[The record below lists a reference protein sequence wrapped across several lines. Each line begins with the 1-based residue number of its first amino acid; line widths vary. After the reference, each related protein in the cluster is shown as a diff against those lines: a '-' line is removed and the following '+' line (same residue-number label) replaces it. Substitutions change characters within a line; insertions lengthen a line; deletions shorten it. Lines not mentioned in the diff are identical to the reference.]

1 MEKPEEER
9 SLLLKCLP
17 PVGNI
22 SKWSGTKTSRTG
34 PLQNVPKAD
43 FFQSSLAASKLLPHL
58 EQQSRCQNTEC
69 RQLAQPP
76 AWLRSCTVY
85 TASQSQPSVPQSLS
99 PHFSKRATKYT
110 SSYTGQHT
118 QTNFFLCSL
127 DSSRASVLIC
137 EIIST
142 PAGFCENTEPTKCP
156 STLHCRLGLRPS
168 ALYPGV
174 NIAVGKMLSDAGFP
188 VAVPFQPCHSSS
200 SRLCHAPSPHPRCIQ
215 R

>member
-43 FFQSSLAASKLLPHL
+43 FFQSSLVASKLLPYL

-76 AWLRSCTVY
+76 AWLRSCAVY
-85 TASQSQPSVPQSLS
+85 TVSQFS
-99 PHFSKRATKYT
+99 PRSHRCYLLVSPRELPNTPLPAQANTHKLIF
-110 SSYTGQHT
+110 
-118 QTNFFLCSL
+118 
-127 DSSRASVLIC
+127 SVL
-137 EIIST
+137 
-142 PAGFCENTEPTKCP
+142 F
-156 STLHCRLGLRPS
+156 GL
-168 ALYPGV
+168 
-174 NIAVGKMLSDAGFP
+174 I
-188 VAVPFQPCHSSS
+188 
-200 SRLCHAPSPHPRCIQ
+200 
-215 R
+215 

>member
-1 MEKPEEER
+1 MGQGRMEKPEEER

-34 PLQNVPKAD
+34 PLQNVPNAD

-85 TASQSQPSVPQSLS
+85 TGSQSQPSVPQSLS
-99 PHFSKRATKYT
+99 AHFSKRATKYT

-118 QTNFFLCSL
+118 QTNFFCAPWTHLEPLSWYVRL
-127 DSSRASVLIC
+127 YQLHQVSVKIQ
-137 EIIST
+137 SQQ
-142 PAGFCENTEPTKCP
+142 NT
-156 STLHCRLGLRPS
+156 
-168 ALYPGV
+168 
-174 NIAVGKMLSDAGFP
+174 
-188 VAVPFQPCHSSS
+188 
-200 SRLCHAPSPHPRCIQ
+200 HPRCTADLA
-215 R
+215 